1 MPADFIMMR
10 KCPLCGSD
18 FIVPDADVWVYR
30 RGNKMLCS
38 WHCVREY
45 DRKTKT
51 KKHKRADR

>member
-18 FIVPDADVWVYR
+18 FIVPDADVWAYR

-51 KKHKRADR
+51 KKRSDR